1 MSENATRVT
10 MSARPA
16 DRKGYDDNNN
26 DDSSDDNQ

>member
-16 DRKGYDDNNN
+16 DRKDYNNDND